1 MADPVAA
8 YVEAHD
14 LGEIERVVPLAEKLP
29 VGEVAAAT
37 PACLCQTDRGI
48 WLVAARDGEQGT
60 AVDLVGGD
68 ALHYRPGKLRDTIE
82 VGQLSVTVPFASGT
96 DAQTAIGVGRLRS
109 GARVKLEELPQL
121 GRYLDSPTA
130 VERAWLESVLDPGE
144 LLLVWLAGSNA
155 VTVPSPVLDNPV
167 GRLVLAITDRRCC
180 LVALSS
186 VGDAIDL
193 PLPAKALKVNGRRG
207 NHTVITAKG
216 QLSTSRSGAALF
228 REVAGLPLLE
238 GDDRVLES
246 CRLVWRRGG
255 ARDRPAVAALLE
267 VLVKRGSETAHAVAA
282 LVADDELMVPHDL
295 AIFAQALAEQQPP
308 DDALVTLWADWDV
321 SREAGQILVE
331 RLRTQGTLVEPW
343 AITLHEHLHRGGLSL
358 PRRDEV
364 AAARDDIALA
374 QHLIVAGHRERA
386 RTLLEERLTQ
396 LPSERRADLLP
407 PLDADLTA
415 GHGGQ
420 ALRTRVFEL
429 LADTRGDGER
439 KDPSALAELVRLH
452 PLVVGRLREL
462 ESMAPADLAARV
474 RDVVGVLE
482 PGGLSA
488 SVVPPAGFRGPRT
501 PLTETQVEEVL
512 RHPLS
517 REEGPPLDRIRAF
530 LAAVPVP
537 EYGMLRD
544 YCERLS
550 ERSSANA
557 LRVFEDAS
565 RVLGLAAAEGYVSRG
580 TKGVGVRAYDG
591 QPPFVLIGG
600 DHLDASSECQMTAAE
615 LHFAIGAELAHLRF
629 GHTRV
634 TSSDAW
640 NGAVAKAKQG
650 LDVALGVL
658 PFRGALVADR
668 LARAGTALLG
678 PTVSDLL
685 QSAGNKRGRASDD
698 SNASVL
704 SIINEELLVTHR
716 VMQLTADR
724 AGLVVSG
731 SLRSSI
737 RAMLLVR
744 RDFQEELS
752 RVERKGLA
760 KVLGQRSEDGHMAYQ
775 DLAIR
780 VAALLRFYLS
790 PDYMRLRS
798 SLDD

>member
-8 YVEAHD
+8 YVEAHE
-14 LGEIERVVPLAEKLP
+14 LGEIERVVPLAEKLAL
-29 VGEVAAAT
+29 GEGRGEA
-37 PACLCQTDRGI
+37 PAVLCQTDKGV
-48 WLVAARDGEQGT
+48 WLVAATDSQVGIDI
-60 AVDLVGGD
+60 DLFEGA
-68 ALHYRPGKLRDTIE
+68 ALHYRPGKLRDTLE
-82 VGQLSVTVPFASGT
+82 VAEQTVAIPFASGA
-96 DAQTAIGVGRLRS
+96 DAQVAIGVGRLRPQ
-109 GARVKLEELPQL
+109 ARVTLDEVPTLP
-121 GRYLDSPTA
+121 RYVDSPTP
-130 VERAWLESVLDPGE
+130 VERAWIESALEPDSVL
-144 LLLVWLAGSNA
+144 LAWLVGTNM
-155 VTVPSPVLDNPV
+155 VTVPSPVLDDPV
-167 GRLVLAITDRRCC
+167 ARLALLVTDRRCC
-180 LVALSS
+180 LVAVSP
-186 VGDAIDL
+186 VGDAIELDL
-193 PLPAKALKVNGRRG
+193 PSKALKVNGRRG

-216 QLSTSRSGAALF
+216 QLSTTRSAAGLF
-228 REVAGLPLLE
+228 REIAQLPARS
-238 GDDRVLES
+238 GDDRVFEA
-246 CRLVWRRGG
+246 CRLAWENGN
-255 ARDRPAVAALLE
+255 ARHREAVPSLLE
-267 VLVKRGSETAHAVAA
+267 LLIVRDYGPAHAAA
-282 LVADDELMVPHDL
+282 SLVGEDQSAIAHDLGVLGRALADHQPPADTLVALWEGWGGSL
-295 AIFAQALAEQQPP
+295 A
-308 DDALVTLWADWDV
+308 
-321 SREAGQILVE
+321 AGQQLVE
-331 RLRTQGTLVEPW
+331 RLRGQGTLVEPW
-343 AITLHEHLHRGGLSL
+343 AITLHEHLHQATPART
-358 PRRDEV
+358 RRDEA

-374 QHLIVAGHRERA
+374 QHLIVAGSRERA
-386 RTLLEERLTQ
+386 RELLEARLTQ
-396 LPSERRADLLP
+396 LPNERRADLLP

-415 GHGGQ
+415 GDGGQ

-429 LADTRGDGER
+429 LVDTRGDEGQ
-439 KDPSALAELVRLH
+439 KDPAALTELVRLH
-452 PLVVGRLREL
+452 PLVVNRLREL
-462 ESMAPADLAARV
+462 ESIAPSDLADRV
-474 RDVVGVLE
+474 HDVILALE

-488 SVVPPAGFRGPRT
+488 SVVPPAAFRGPRSA
-501 PLTETQVEEVL
+501 LTETLVDEVL

-550 ERSSANA
+550 DRTSADA
-557 LRVFEDAS
+557 RHVFEDSA
-565 RVLGLAAAEGYVSRG
+565 RVLGVPAAEGYVSRG

-600 DHLDASSECQMTAAE
+600 DHLESNNDYQMTTAE
-615 LHFAIGAELAHLRF
+615 LHFAIGAEVAHLRF

-668 LARAGTALLG
+668 LARAGSALLG
-678 PTVSDLL
+678 SAVTDLI
-685 QSAGNKRGRASDD
+685 QSTGTKRARTGED

-724 AGLVVSG
+724 AGLLVSG
-731 SLRSSI
+731 DLRSAI

-744 RDFQEELS
+744 QDFREELS

-760 KVLGQRSEDGHMAYQ
+760 QVLGQRSDDGHMAYQ

-780 VAALLRFYLS
+780 IAALLRFYLS
-790 PDYMRLRS
+790 PDYMRLRT